1 MNTLFQ
7 LAALFDAVTEIEG
20 RKKLQKTVHILQE
33 FGVSFGVGFGYHHYG
48 PFSEQLQ
55 DCLQIAQH
63 DLLIMETEVPGQPPT
78 FRFKADKRLI
88 GLWKILGDGSPPKW
102 AEFANELNRKSPR
115 DLETISTLVYLEK
128 LRGIGTSTN
137 QIDEEFKSLKPHLFD
152 RLEPARKNLIEF
164 RQKYSPVELGI
175 LQVA

>member
-33 FGVSFGVGFGYHHYG
+33 FGIPFGVSFGYHHYG

-55 DCLQIAQH
+55 DCLQSAQH
-63 DLLIMETEVPGQPPT
+63 DSLISETEVPGSTPT
-78 FRFKADKRLI
+78 FKFKANERLN
-88 GLWKILGDGSPPKW
+88 GLWKMLGNESPPKW
-102 AEFANELNRKSPR
+102 AEFAAELNRKSPR
-115 DLETISTLVYLEK
+115 ELETISTLIYLEK
-128 LRGIGTSTN
+128 LRGADTDKD
-137 QIDEEFKSLKPHLFD
+137 QIDLEFKSLKPHLAGK
-152 RLEPARKNLIEF
+152 LEAARQTLSEF
-164 RQKYSPVELGI
+164 RKKYPAEKI

>member
-33 FGVSFGVGFGYHHYG
+33 FGIPFGVSFGYHHYG

-55 DCLQIAQH
+55 DCLQSAQH
-63 DLLIMETEVPGQPPT
+63 DSLIRETEVPGPT
-78 FRFKADKRLI
+78 PTYKFQADERLI
-88 GLWKILGDGSPPKW
+88 GLWKLLGNESPPKW
-102 AEFANELNRKSPR
+102 AELANELNRKSPR
-115 DLETISTLVYLEK
+115 DLETISTLVYLER
-128 LRGIGTSTN
+128 LRGSSASTD
-137 QIDEEFKSLKPHLFD
+137 QVDTEFKSLKPHLAE
-152 RLEPARKNLIEF
+152 RLETARKTLIEL
-164 RQKYSPVELGI
+164 RQKYPPDILRN

>member
-33 FGVSFGVGFGYHHYG
+33 FGVPFGVSFGYHHYG

-55 DCLQIAQH
+55 DCLQSAQH
-63 DLLIMETEVPGQPPT
+63 DSLICETEVPGQTPT
-78 FRFKADKRLI
+78 FRFKGDSRLI
-88 GLWKILGDGSPPKW
+88 GLWKLLGNESPPKW
-102 AEFANELNRKSPR
+102 AEFATELNRKSPR
-115 DLETISTLVYLEK
+115 ELETISTLIYLEK
-128 LRGIGTSTN
+128 LRGEGIGKE
-137 QIDEEFKSLKPHLFD
+137 QIDLEFKSLKPHLEGKLD
-152 RLEPARKNLIEF
+152 AARQTLNEF
-164 RQKYSPVELGI
+164 RQKYPPEKLGS

>member
-33 FGVSFGVGFGYHHYG
+33 FGIPFGVSFGYHHYG

-55 DCLQIAQH
+55 DCLQSAQH
-63 DLLIMETEVPGQPPT
+63 DSLICETEVPGPTPT
-78 FRFKADKRLI
+78 FRFKADERLT
-88 GLWKILGDGSPPKW
+88 GLWKMLGNESPPKW
-102 AEFANELNRKSPR
+102 AEFATELNRKSPR
-115 DLETISTLVYLEK
+115 ELETISTLVYLEK
-128 LRGIGTSTN
+128 LRGAGTPKEE
-137 QIDEEFKSLKPHLFD
+137 IDSEFKTLKPHLAGKLD
-152 RLEPARKNLIEF
+152 AARQTLIEF
-164 RQKYSPVELGI
+164 RQKFPAEKLGI

>member
-33 FGVSFGVGFGYHHYG
+33 FGVPFGVSFGYHHYG

-55 DCLQIAQH
+55 DCLQSAQH
-63 DLLIMETEVPGQPPT
+63 DSLIRETEVPGQPPT
-78 FRFKADKRLI
+78 FRFRADERLI
-88 GLWKILGDGSPPKW
+88 GLWKLLGNGSPPKW
-102 AEFANELNRKSPR
+102 AELANELNRKAPR
-115 DLETISTLVYLEK
+115 ELETISTLAYLEK
-128 LRGIGTSTN
+128 LRGSAASPE
-137 QIDEEFKSLKPHLFD
+137 QVDAEFKSLKPHLSE
-152 RLEPARKNLIEF
+152 RLETARRTLIEL
-164 RQKYSPVELGI
+164 RRKYPPEVFKN